1 MNNAVLI
8 QIKEATKN
16 KPRRLV
22 ATLID
27 DNRIL
32 NGGKI
37 TEAFII
43 DVLREE
49 FLMPSVQR
57 LVTHLLHT
65 HGFAHLSPRIAKLPN
80 GDWCATLIEQPRPLG
95 DILGDCQ

>member
-32 NGGKI
+32 NDKKLTQELEVKGQFASILPLVAEVTK
-37 TEAFII
+37 
-43 DVLREE
+43 
-49 FLMPSVQR
+49 R
-57 LVTHLLHT
+57 LLFYKGFNHLTPHI
-65 HGFAHLSPRIAKLPN
+65 GALPN
-80 GDWCATLIEQPRPLG
+80 GDWCAVLLDETNY
-95 DILGDCQ
+95 